1 MEKKKNI
8 ALLIISLLIIAGAA
22 VMGFRFKQTV
32 EVSQTGQPQAESSV
46 PNKEPPLESTGDS
59 QAVTE
64 KTEIFSGYMEQAS
77 QKLSTMTL
85 EERVGQVFL
94 ARYPG
99 QADVTRQVQKYYPG
113 GYVLFAND
121 FKDKTKNMVRQ
132 ELRQCQSSSKTPLIL
147 GVDEEGGTVVRVSSN
162 TALSSKRFSSPQTL
176 YSQGG
181 MAAVREDTLVRFF
194 LMPQKSAISL
204 R

>member
-94 ARYPG
+94 ARY
-99 QADVTRQVQKYYPG
+99 
-113 GYVLFAND
+113 L
-121 FKDKTKNMVRQ
+121 
-132 ELRQCQSSSKTPLIL
+132 SLIH
-147 GVDEEGGTVVRVSSN
+147 
-162 TALSSKRFSSPQTL
+162 
-176 YSQGG
+176 
-181 MAAVREDTLVRFF
+181 
-194 LMPQKSAISL
+194 I
-204 R
+204 